1 MAFIFITLVSGMMI
15 AALFNMTRLFERLF
29 PQPSVDTPSC
39 SCERSES
46 VTSPLDTQS
55 LESESDYTDEDE
67 DEDEDCEPPVVFNYK
82 SKVITSKTPCYMKDF
97 YDESLMSPRWCTLTD
112 KEKQSRLDRELDEYM
127 DKN

>member
-15 AALFNMTRLFERLF
+15 AALFNMTRLIERLF

-39 SCERSES
+39 SCESSES

-55 LESESDYTDEDE
+55 PESESDYNDEDE
-67 DEDEDCEPPVVFNYK
+67 DREPQVVFNYK

-112 KEKQSRLDRELDEYM
+112 KEKKFKLDKELDEYM
-127 DKN
+127 DDK